1 MDFEKFKSWALED
14 VSSRLPEEYDGAEL
28 YFEEIKKFGGN
39 YTGLSL
45 RKPGST
51 VSPAVNME
59 QFYGYYLNGADTNEL
74 GRVMAEMLQYRFNN
88 SVPDLDW
95 ICDYETA
102 SEHFFLCLSN
112 AGCNPDF
119 FENAP
124 HWKRSDL
131 VLTCHVM
138 SEIPGEG
145 YIGTVVNYS
154 LFEDYDVDEDRLF
167 EDAVKNSIRMMPP
180 KLEFARD
187 LYDDEVEREEDD
199 PFYDLMVV
207 SNEKH
212 FRGAAVLFYPGV
224 MEEIAMKL
232 GGDYYIIPS
241 SVHEVLAIPADPSL
255 SVDYLNQLV
264 TEANLLHVPE
274 NERLSD
280 GVYLYEE
287 SSGTFKKA
295 EAGSNVLN

>member
-167 EDAVKNSIRMMPP
+167 EDAVKNSIRMMPLKP
-180 KLEFARD
+180 
-187 LYDDEVEREEDD
+187 
-199 PFYDLMVV
+199 
-207 SNEKH
+207 
-212 FRGAAVLFYPGV
+212 
-224 MEEIAMKL
+224 
-232 GGDYYIIPS
+232 
-241 SVHEVLAIPADPSL
+241 
-255 SVDYLNQLV
+255 
-264 TEANLLHVPE
+264 
-274 NERLSD
+274 
-280 GVYLYEE
+280 
-287 SSGTFKKA
+287 
-295 EAGSNVLN
+295 